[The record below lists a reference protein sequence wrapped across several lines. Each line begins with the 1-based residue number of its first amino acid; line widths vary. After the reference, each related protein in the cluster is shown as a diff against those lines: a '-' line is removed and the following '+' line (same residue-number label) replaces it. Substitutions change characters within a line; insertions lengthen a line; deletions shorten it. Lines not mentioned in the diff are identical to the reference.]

1 VLLPVLVPATM
12 IVGSYAG
19 EFTAAIVI
27 FTGMIWYVLFNVM
40 AGIRTL
46 PAELFELRASLRV
59 STLQAWRNIYLP
71 AIATAFVTGSIT
83 AVGAAWNTLIVAE
96 YFVGNGTVPI
106 TQVGSGI
113 GKVIVIA
120 TTHNDLSTLA
130 LAVLSMTALVVAF
143 NLTVWRRVYH
153 FVTKRYAYNR

>member
-1 VLLPVLVPATM
+1 
-12 IVGSYAG
+12 
-19 EFTAAIVI
+19 
-27 FTGMIWYVLFNVM
+27 MIWYILFNVM

-46 PAELFELRASLRV
+46 PAELFELRSSLRV

-71 AIATAFVTGSIT
+71 SIATAFVTGSIT
-83 AVGAAWNTLIVAE
+83 AIGAAWNTLIVAE
-96 YFVGNGTVPI
+96 YFENTNPLTGQQVVI
-106 TQVGSGI
+106 TQVSNGI
-113 GKVIVIA
+113 GKVIVQANI
-120 TTHNDLSTLA
+120 NGDLLTLA